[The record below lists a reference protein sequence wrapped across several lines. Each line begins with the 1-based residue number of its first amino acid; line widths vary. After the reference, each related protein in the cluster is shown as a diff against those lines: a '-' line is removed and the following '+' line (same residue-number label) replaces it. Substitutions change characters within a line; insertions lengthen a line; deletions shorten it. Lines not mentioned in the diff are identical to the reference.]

1 MPKNSKKQAP
11 FGCLF
16 WIAFILLIF
25 VLFFINKDS
34 ITRAVRSLQ
43 ESGFFT
49 EDSGDGI
56 VPGKPQPQTI
66 EDGGIRIDV
75 QPGTEAGNGGEAA
88 ETEPA
93 GETEP
98 DAGETDAKMPVPPA
112 EDITALQGPEPPD
125 PDSGA
130 EETPPAAA
138 AGGKPETGSG
148 TAQNTVPMRKQR
160 LYFVSIDSDGAVLRQ
175 EVVKDIPK
183 SDSPLADA
191 LHALF
196 AGPSASEA
204 EQGLISLIPPG
215 TRLLSAVVKNGVA
228 TLNLSED
235 FRFNRYGIEGYIGQ
249 LSQVV
254 FTATTFP
261 TVTAVQFLLDGQ
273 RRDYLGAEGV
283 WIGTP
288 LGRKDFT
295 P

>member
-1 MPKNSKKQAP
+1 M
-11 FGCLF
+11 
-16 WIAFILLIF
+16 IF

-98 DAGETDAKMPVPPA
+98 DAEETDTKMPVPPA

-273 RRDYLGAEGV
+273 RREYLGAEGV

>member
-1 MPKNSKKQAP
+1 MTDGPHVE
-11 FGCLF
+11 F
-16 WIAFILLIF
+16 
-25 VLFFINKDS
+25 
-34 ITRAVRSLQ
+34 AVF
-43 ESGFFT
+43 E
-49 EDSGDGI
+49 
-56 VPGKPQPQTI
+56 
-66 EDGGIRIDV
+66 
-75 QPGTEAGNGGEAA
+75 
-88 ETEPA
+88 
-93 GETEP
+93 
-98 DAGETDAKMPVPPA
+98 
-112 EDITALQGPEPPD
+112 
-125 PDSGA
+125 
-130 EETPPAAA
+130 
-138 AGGKPETGSG
+138 
-148 TAQNTVPMRKQR
+148 
-160 LYFVSIDSDGAVLRQ
+160 VLRQ

-273 RRDYLGAEGV
+273 RREYLGAEGV